1 MSCVSSFIFFFHNH
15 CIPIHDHIPN
25 SDIGPRVLSKLLDV
39 AGGATAE
46 SCTAACKSA
55 GYGLAGLEY
64 GKECC
69 KFIRSDLPCVPYS
82 HHGLD

>member
-1 MSCVSSFIFFFHNH
+1 MLCVNFLAFSFRNY
-15 CIPIHDHIPN
+15 CIGIHDRVFN
-25 SDIGPRVLSKLLDV
+25 SDIGPRVLSQLLNV
-39 AGGATAE
+39 TGGVTVE

-69 KFIRSDLPCVPYS
+69 KFILAWLFCPT
-82 HHGLD
+82 L

>member
-1 MSCVSSFIFFFHNH
+1 MLILIPNYHIQIREHN
-15 CIPIHDHIPN
+15 PN
-25 SDIGPRVLSKLLDV
+25 SDFSPRDLSQLLNV
-39 AGGATAE
+39 AGGVTAE

-69 KFIRSDLPCVPYS
+69 KFIYPQFS
-82 HHGLD
+82 